1 MNTVHPY
8 SMKIHKLTLELLSQ
22 FVPPH
27 CRNNAPVATGIGP
40 TPFCCL
46 HATEIL
52 KRFGKHGKTLLSGF
66 ITNAKR
72 THRGFIPSHASVE
85 QIEAWLYVVT
95 I

>member
-22 FVPPH
+22 FVPPN
-27 CRNNAPVATGIGP
+27 RRYNTPVAARIGP
-40 TPFCCL
+40 TPFCRL

-52 KRFGKHGKTLLSGF
+52 KRFGKRGKTLLSGF

-72 THRGFIPSHASVE
+72 TIAGSYLAMLQLNRLKHGFM
-85 QIEAWLYVVT
+85 
-95 I
+95 